1 MINNGELLFSGNYL
15 NGKRN
20 GQGTEYKSIPCTK
33 SSYNYSY
40 YSDSSNNNYKNIKIF
55 SGEYLNGERKE
66 GR

>member
-40 YSDSSNNNYKNIKIF
+40 YSDSSNNNY
-55 SGEYLNGERKE
+55 
-66 GR
+66 